1 MLNDV
6 IEKIYYYYYELI
18 KSKLKKKFKRNIN
31 WNGMEFTMARLN
43 RWCVISLGWHKISNG
58 SIGARRIEGS
68 ILLLYIQ
75 PQHVSVTWQWPTKL
89 VYRQWMSWDVVSNRS
104 CLAALPLPAVKWN
117 AAWARDTA
125 WIWLLLILLDW
136 LRLGHRNWR
145 DVYIKVDWM
154 ALNCWTETLLRHG
167 SCPMATPRRA
177 ENRFGENTTASDQ
190 VADIS
195 VRKWPPI
202 WGSMQQ
208 VIEIWTGMAGT
219 GSASPCQRQQ
229 AGPALQVAIHAAT
242 APRSGCLSAN
252 RLEASWTWR
261 DCHLPLDELT
271 NSLHIAWHRCFPK
284 EDHQWMHH

>member
-1 MLNDV
+1 
-6 IEKIYYYYYELI
+6 
-18 KSKLKKKFKRNIN
+18 
-31 WNGMEFTMARLN
+31 MEFTMARLN
-43 RWCVISLGWHKISNG
+43 RWRVISLGRHKISNG

-154 ALNCWTETLLRHG
+154 ALNCWRETLLRHG
-167 SCPMATPRRA
+167 SCPTATPRRA
-177 ENRFGENTTASDQ
+177 ENRFGENTTGERPGCRCRHISAQ
-190 VADIS
+190 VTSHLGIDA
-195 VRKWPPI
+195 
-202 WGSMQQ
+202 
-208 VIEIWTGMAGT
+208 TGDWNMDRDGRDGVSFSLPA
-219 GSASPCQRQQ
+219 SASRARLASRDSCL
-229 AGPALQVAIHAAT
+229 A
-242 APRSGCLSAN
+242 RSGCLSAN

>member
-1 MLNDV
+1 M
-6 IEKIYYYYYELI
+6 EL
-18 KSKLKKKFKRNIN
+18 
-31 WNGMEFTMARLN
+31 TMARLN

-136 LRLGHRNWR
+136 LRLGHLNWR
-145 DVYIKVDWM
+145 IYKVDWM
-154 ALNCWTETLLRHG
+154 ALNYWTETLLRHG
-167 SCPMATPRRA
+167 SCPTYQC
-177 ENRFGENTTASDQ
+177 ASDLSGI
-190 VADIS
+190 ADAS
-195 VRKWPPI
+195 LPVDLTDLPSGDRCN
-202 WGSMQQ
+202 SQQ
-208 VIEIWTGMAGT
+208 VMEIWTGMAGT

-229 AGPALQVAIHAAT
+229 AGSALQVAIHAAT